1 MDKLGRE
8 RSEGECVSKELN
20 KRFYIQ
26 HNRKKRISENV
37 TIDSKTD
44 CMMAMIYTHG
54 NRNKYAFANNHN
66 YPQVYSF
73 WWAHCTTC
81 NIVWLFLFSDYGKV
95 LILYGFCWIQWFTV
109 FLFTLFFSYSSSSS
123 SLSLSLP
130 IYHVCLFFG
139 FSCRQIY
146 RVEIHWQTTYAIII
160 VISILFSFEFHFI
173 IRYLLASASL
183 SSQYIYTYTLLFFIY
198 FLVINLFTLMS
209 WPRHE

>member
-1 MDKLGRE
+1 MVTGINTHSPITTTTRRFIL
-8 RSEGECVSKELN
+8 SGE
-20 KRFYIQ
+20 
-26 HNRKKRISENV
+26 
-37 TIDSKTD
+37 
-44 CMMAMIYTHG
+44 
-54 NRNKYAFANNHN
+54 
-66 YPQVYSF
+66 
-73 WWAHCTTC
+73 
-81 NIVWLFLFSDYGKV
+81 
-95 LILYGFCWIQWFTV
+95 LIAPHV
-109 FLFTLFFSYSSSSS
+109 TLFDYFCFRIMVKYLYYTDSAEFNGSLFFCLRSSSVTHRHRH
-123 SLSLSLP
+123 LFLSLP

-139 FSCRQIY
+139 FFCRQIY